1 MQELEPEF
9 IGQRLITKG
18 FKTFVLYLFKIIE
31 GRNFIVEPL
40 HEDLFEYFDK
50 IYKGEKTRCC
60 ISLPPRSGKTTLATY
75 FLIYTLTIEPRSQII
90 YTSYSQSLL
99 SEISNKVA
107 SILEHPVYKA
117 LFPNQIYIEDNTSKP
132 VNDFW
137 KDYLYKETG
146 KNLYSSKLIR
156 TMQGGIVVFQSIGG
170 QILGHGVGIRA
181 SKKFSGILL
190 IDDPNKSA
198 DIRSK
203 TICENVRKYFTE
215 TLLSRLNNPDSPI
228 CCIQQRLSLSDLT
241 QYLIDEF
248 KFDLL
253 KKPLLLEDGT
263 CVLPSQYNEKRIK
276 ELQIDNYMWQA
287 QYLQSPIAEFGS
299 IININWF
306 GYYPLQQYDYTKLVI
321 SADTAMT
328 VKEAS
333 DYTCLM
339 VGGVTP
345 NGKLHIVDMVHGRFE
360 FPELKQQL
368 VNLYNKYQ
376 YTDGITTS
384 CNEIFIENKASGIQL
399 VQELQANTGLPIIPV
414 EVTKDKLTRVEEI
427 LSYIASG
434 NVLLP
439 VDKSYG
445 FNPTLLNECA
455 EFSREQSQTHDDIV
469 DTLSQ
474 LIANTIANRTVTLFD
489 CLEDFAKLYN

>member
-1 MQELEPEF
+1 MVNYDAFIDELQNNKEKRIVTSELCRQSFLAYILTVFYIINCSKFKLKPFHKKIIKKLEDIVNSKNKKRNLALCLPVGAGKSLIIEYF
-9 IGQRLITKG
+9 ITWCFARSINTTFCYVSFSDRLINKLS
-18 FKTFVLYLFKIIE
+18 KECKDIIE
-31 GRNFIVEPL
+31 
-40 HEDLFEYFDK
+40 
-50 IYKGEKTRCC
+50 
-60 ISLPPRSGKTTLATY
+60 
-75 FLIYTLTIEPRSQII
+75 
-90 YTSYSQSLL
+90 
-99 SEISNKVA
+99 
-107 SILEHPVYKA
+107 HP
-117 LFPNQIYIEDNTSKP
+117 I
-132 VNDFW
+132 W
-137 KDYLYKETG
+137 
-146 KNLYSSKLIR
+146 KLIFGVQLKKDDRQRVNFSFEGAKNR
-156 TMQGGIVVFQSIGG
+156 TGLTAGTTGGAITGLDAGNPNIEG
-170 QILGHGVGIRA
+170 
-181 SKKFSGILL
+181 FSGALI
-190 IDDPNKSA
+190 IDDPMDVA
-198 DIRSK
+198 DWRYENARKEVITFYDDKLATRRRTTTTP
-203 TICENVRKYFTE
+203 TILVMQRIHLDDLIGWIKKNEADLWDILE
-215 TLLSRLNNPDSPI
+215 IPALN
-228 CCIQQRLSLSDLT
+228 
-241 QYLIDEF
+241 
-248 KFDLL
+248 
-253 KKPLLLEDGT
+253 EDGT
-263 CVLPSQYNEKRIK
+263 SFWEERYPVKELRHIELVNNYKFMSQYQQQPVTAGGSVIK
-276 ELQIDNYMWQA
+276 TE
-287 QYLQSPIAEFGS
+287 
-299 IININWF
+299 WF
-306 GYYPLQQYDYTKLVI
+306 GYYPVIEYDYTRLVI

-339 VGGVTP
+339 VGGVTQ

-455 EFSREQSQTHDDIV
+455 EFNREQTQVHDDIT
-469 DTLSQ
+469 DALAY

-489 CLEDFAKLYN
+489 CMDDFEKLYR

>member
-1 MQELEPEF
+1 MNNDEQMQYL
-9 IGQRLITKG
+9 GQLLLKRG
-18 FKTFVLYLFKIIE
+18 FSDWFRFLFNKIE
-31 GRNFIVEPL
+31 GRPFTVDLIHQSLFDIVEDIIGGK
-40 HEDLFEYFDK
+40 E
-50 IYKGEKTRCC
+50 TRVNLN
-60 ISLPPRSGKTTLATY
+60 LPPRAGKTTLASY
-75 FLIYTLTIEPRSQII
+75 MLVYGLTVNPKSNFI

-99 SEISNKVA
+99 ADIANHVRD
-107 SILEHPVYKA
+107 IINHPVYVA
-117 LFPNQIYIEDNTSKP
+117 MYSSYNRMQDIEEKP
-132 VNDFW
+132 VDDFW
-137 KDYLYKETG
+137 AEYLFKQTG
-146 KNLYSSKLIR
+146 KATFSSKKI
-156 TMQGGIVVFQSIGG
+156 TTAQGGVILFSSIGSTVTG
-170 QILGHGVGIRA
+170 FGCGIRN
-181 SKKFSGILL
+181 KKGFTGALI
-190 IDDPNKSA
+190 IDDPQKPTE
-198 DIRSK
+198 IRSQVIREK
-203 TICENVRKYFTE
+203 TKVYFAE
-215 TLLSRLNNPDSPI
+215 TLLSRLNYPTTPI
-228 CCIQQRLSLSDLT
+228 VCIMQRLHIDDLSGFLEKEYGFT
-241 QYLIDEF
+241 T
-248 KFDLL
+248 L
-253 KKPLLLEDGT
+253 KKPLLVDGV
-263 CVLPSQYNEKRIK
+263 CQIPSQYTEERIK
-276 ELQIDNYMWQA
+276 ELQVNDYVFQA
-287 QYLQSPIAEFGS
+287 QFLQSPQYLGGNLIKTD
-299 IININWF
+299 WF

-345 NGKLHIVDMVHGRFE
+345 NGKLHIIDMVHGRFE

-414 EVTKDKLTRVEEI
+414 EVTKDKLTRVEEV

-445 FNPTLLNECA
+445 FNPALLNECA

-469 DTLSQ
+469 DGLSQ

-489 CLEDFAKLYN
+489 CMDDFEKLYR